1 MAKEKYLIVVGGTTA
16 SGKTGFAIRL
26 AQYFNTSILSVDSRQ
41 FYHEM
46 TIGTARPTTDELAQA
61 PHHFIGHRSIFDTYS
76 AGDFEAEAMTLLDQ
90 LFQEKDVV
98 IACGGSGLYLK
109 AIIEGLDNFPDVPI
123 TTRKTIEKE
132 YEEKGLNWLQATL
145 KEVDPAYCEIVDMQ
159 NPHRLIRALSVY
171 QASGKAFS
179 SYRQKQ
185 ASKRDFQAIYLQL
198 YWPREQQYERINQR
212 VDLMMQAGQLE
223 EAQRL
228 FSHRELSALQTV
240 GYQELFDH
248 LDGKSTLEEAV
259 DLIKRNTRRYAKR
272 QLTWMRRDKHWKH
285 LHPSEWELACSYIEW
300 VRQNNTQFRMAAV
313 EEITELPKDWPETDI
328 SPHIHGKLD
337 ILLGLKAGEIIA
349 QLPIQSFKKE
359 VLLLPIIGR
368 ESIPHPLAALL
379 WHEALAWTEER
390 TTYIANPVK
399 KPPILPEE
407 IQLSAPSMLPPKI
420 EAFKQPSIEVSLVH
434 KNQGMRDK

>member
-46 TIGTARPTTDELAQA
+46 TIGTAKPSSDELAQA

-76 AGDFEAEAMTLLDQ
+76 AGDFEVEALALLDQ

-109 AIIEGLDNFPDVPI
+109 AIIEGLDDFPSVPI
-123 TTRKTIEKE
+123 ATRMAIEKE
-132 YEEKGLNWLQATL
+132 YEEKGLAWLQTTL
-145 KEVDPAYCEIVDMQ
+145 QQVDPAYCAIVDMQ

-171 QASGKAFS
+171 QVSGKAFS

-185 ASKRDFQAIYLQL
+185 SSKRDFQPIYLQL
-198 YWPREQQYERINQR
+198 FWPREQQYARINQR

-223 EAQRL
+223 EAKTL
-228 FSHRELSALQTV
+228 FPHRHLSALQTV

-248 LDGKSTLEEAV
+248 FEEKSTLAEAV

-285 LHPSEWELACSYIEW
+285 LHPSEWEMACSYIEAI
-300 VRQNNTQFRMAAV
+300 RQDHIQLRMASSQ
-313 EEITELPKDWPETDI
+313 EIIALSKDWPKSDLSLPTL
-328 SPHIHGKLD
+328 GKLD
-337 ILLGLKAGEIIA
+337 ILLGLQEGKIVA
-349 QLPIQSFKKE
+349 QLPMQSFKKE
-359 VLLLPIIGR
+359 VLLQAIIS
-368 ESIPHPLAALL
+368 EEDLTHSLATLL
-379 WHEALAWTEER
+379 WHEALAWTEDR
-390 TTYIANPVK
+390 TTYIAHSSK
-399 KPPILPEE
+399 KPPILSP
-407 IQLSAPSMLPPKI
+407 QTRLDSPSTLPPKI
-420 EAFKQPSIEVSLVH
+420 QAFKELAIEISLVH
-434 KNQGMRDK
+434 K